1 MFLNSLYILI
11 RFVLTNLL
19 FYRELVKL
27 NTELEKKSS
36 TIETFK
42 LENKEL
48 KTTIE
53 QNKIKFDEQI
63 KCLKLKFAENEVQLK
78 NNLTDQDL
86 KFNNKIKLAEE
97 KCREDS
103 IDLKNNLEKVKDLLY
118 SL

>member
-1 MFLNSLYILI
+1 M
-11 RFVLTNLL
+11 
-19 FYRELVKL
+19 KL

-36 TIETFK
+36 TVETLK

-48 KTTIE
+48 KTTVE

-63 KCLKLKFAENEVQLK
+63 KCLKLKFAENEDRLK

-86 KFNNKIKLAEE
+86 KFNNRLKLAEE
-97 KCREDS
+97 KCREDN
-103 IDLKNNLEKVKDLLY
+103 IDLKNNLEKVKDLFY